1 MRRHEK
7 QSESLE
13 VRLGFDA
20 KQAFMEACREK
31 GLTASEVVRDFVQ
44 TYPAAAATR
53 PPLGTRIQSKLTEF
67 PMNFAASAAM
77 MAVLGASALLPSQT
91 ATADHNDPERSF
103 ASVDADGSGAFD
115 LQELYA
121 EAGLTP
127 DGRLG
132 PEIRADAMA
141 SVQEALAEF
150 GPRFQEQFLSPEY
163 IDGVLANAEENARN
177 SVDETFRMLDADGN
191 GEVSRAEFMAHA
203 ATGYYQFEAGASH
216 GPDLD

>member
-1 MRRHEK
+1 MTRREK

-44 TYPAAAATR
+44 AYPATAATSPR
-53 PPLGTRIQSKLTEF
+53 LGTRIQSKLTEF

-77 MAVLGASALLPSQT
+77 MAMLGASALLPTQA

-103 ASVDADGSGAFD
+103 ASLDADGSGSFD
-115 LQELYA
+115 LMELYA

-132 PEIRADAMA
+132 PEIRANAMA

-150 GPRFQEQFLSPEY
+150 GPRFQEQFLSPDY
-163 IDGVLANAEENARN
+163 IDSVLSDAEDNART
-177 SVDETFRMLDADGN
+177 SVNETFAMLDADGN
-191 GEVSRAEFMAHA
+191 GEVSRAEFMEHA
-203 ATGYYQFEAGASH
+203 ATGYHQLNAGPSS
-216 GPDLD
+216 GPDRD